1 VFTWSDL
8 VLPGVAVQSNGIYLR
23 QNCGTE
29 HEVGVGIG
37 ARLWK
42 VTFHLPANSW
52 THVTVTFSL
61 SAGLKVYVD
70 CQLVATD
77 MAGSERFYVEVDFD
91 QFANIVVGQANDLPL
106 DLNAPGV
113 AVWKLTHADSVYSK
127 TDCAALIGKVYD
139 MRGYDRS
146 MI

>member
-1 VFTWSDL
+1 MFTWSDL
-8 VLPGVAVQSNGIYLR
+8 VLPVVAEQSNGIYLR

-42 VTFHLPANSW
+42 VTFHLLDNLS
-52 THVTVTFSL
+52 THVTLTFSQ

-77 MAGSERFYVEVDFD
+77 VTGSQRFYVEVEFD
-91 QFANIVVGQANDLPL
+91 PFPNIVVGQANDLPL
-106 DLNAPGV
+106 DRSAPGV
-113 AVWKLTHADSVYSK
+113 AVWKIKHADSVYTK
-127 TDCAALIGKVYD
+127 AQCPALAGGRH
-139 MRGYDRS
+139 MT
-146 MI
+146 